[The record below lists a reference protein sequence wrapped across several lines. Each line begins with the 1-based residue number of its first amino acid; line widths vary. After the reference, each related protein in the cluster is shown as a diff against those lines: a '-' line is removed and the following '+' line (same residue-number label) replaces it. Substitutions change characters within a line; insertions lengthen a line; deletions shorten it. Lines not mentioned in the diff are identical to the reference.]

1 MDKELIR
8 VIYITMFALLSLVL
22 YMVIIPSKQEY
33 KDYKKARRIL
43 GFAFMMIAVLEILRI
58 LFPPAGLKRFLDLA
72 VVILFSHIFTSLT
85 FVSFLYMIETSRP
98 KRKVV
103 KKAAVISAILIVA
116 LGITAYIFIDIRS
129 LIKAVMTSIFLV
141 VCMYEFTC
149 CIREYDKFILQIEA
163 LNEDTSSITW
173 MYPMLWAT
181 SICALIMACSFFHKP
196 LYIINI
202 ISSLGVYMILT
213 MKVLSFVPANL
224 SSIKR
229 KIEEAETKR
238 KEEAEKTETPE
249 ETVPQ
254 TQQEN
259 HEMVQEEDH
268 PEIKKGYA
276 KIEPLISR
284 WVEEESYTQA
294 EISIK
299 DAASQMGTNSNYLSL
314 YINKVLN
321 TSFATWLNTLRIEK
335 SKEYLL
341 DDKKLSIEEC
351 GIKVGYPNIYNYS
364 RWFKIVTGMSP
375 SEWRKIQ

>member
-1 MDKELIR
+1 
-8 VIYITMFALLSLVL
+8 
-22 YMVIIPSKQEY
+22 
-33 KDYKKARRIL
+33 
-43 GFAFMMIAVLEILRI
+43 
-58 LFPPAGLKRFLDLA
+58 
-72 VVILFSHIFTSLT
+72 
-85 FVSFLYMIETSRP
+85 
-98 KRKVV
+98 
-103 KKAAVISAILIVA
+103 
-116 LGITAYIFIDIRS
+116 
-129 LIKAVMTSIFLV
+129 
-141 VCMYEFTC
+141 
-149 CIREYDKFILQIEA
+149 
-163 LNEDTSSITW
+163 
-173 MYPMLWAT
+173 MYPMLWA
-181 SICALIMACSFFHKP
+181 SAICALIMACTFFYKP

-213 MKVLSFVPANL
+213 MKVLSFVPANI

-249 ETVPQ
+249 EAVPQ
-254 TQQEN
+254 AEEVN